1 MGALMPTAPIEN
13 SAPLPMLAE
22 ELKKGRNEIVSA
34 LF

>member
-1 MGALMPTAPIEN
+1 MPTAAIEN
-13 SAPLPMLAE
+13 GAPLRRSAE